1 MLYYNQ
7 ELDKFYKELKEM
19 EMKKEKQKEEERK
32 KLFDS
37 TLKKIG
43 QQLAE
48 ILMDGERLDDV
59 EMMTKEVSAKISE
72 GMVEKITE
80 RRMADAEKSQDNFQ
94 SKIKEE

>member
-7 ELDKFYKELKEM
+7 ELDKFDKELKEM

-37 TLKKIG
+37 TFKKIG

-59 EMMTKEVSAKISE
+59 EKMTKEVSAKISE

>member
-37 TLKKIG
+37 TFKKIG

-59 EMMTKEVSAKISE
+59 EKMTKEVSAKISE

>member
-7 ELDKFYKELKEM
+7 ELDKFDKELKEM

-37 TLKKIG
+37 AFKKIG
-43 QQLAE
+43 QRLAE

-59 EMMTKEVSAKISE
+59 EKMTKEVFAKISE

>member
-1 MLYYNQ
+1 
-7 ELDKFYKELKEM
+7 M

-37 TLKKIG
+37 TFKKIG

-59 EMMTKEVSAKISE
+59 EKMTKEVFAKISE

>member
-7 ELDKFYKELKEM
+7 ELDKFDKELKEM

-37 TLKKIG
+37 AFKKIG
-43 QQLAE
+43 QRLAE

-59 EMMTKEVSAKISE
+59 EKMTKEVSAKISE

>member
-7 ELDKFYKELKEM
+7 ELDTFYKELKEM
-19 EMKKEKQKEEERK
+19 EIKKEKQKEEERK

-37 TLKKIG
+37 TFKKIG

-59 EMMTKEVSAKISE
+59 EKMTKEVSAKISE

>member
-7 ELDKFYKELKEM
+7 ELDKFDKELKEM

-37 TLKKIG
+37 TFKKIG

-48 ILMDGERLDDV
+48 ILMDVERLDDV
-59 EMMTKEVSAKISE
+59 EKMTKEVSAKISE

>member
-7 ELDKFYKELKEM
+7 ELDKFYEELKEM

-37 TLKKIG
+37 TFKKIG

-48 ILMDGERLDDV
+48 ILMDVERLDDV
-59 EMMTKEVSAKISE
+59 EKMTKEVSAKISE

>member
-7 ELDKFYKELKEM
+7 ELDTFYKELKEM

-37 TLKKIG
+37 TFKKIG

-59 EMMTKEVSAKISE
+59 EKMTKEVFAKISE

>member
-37 TLKKIG
+37 TFKKIG

-59 EMMTKEVSAKISE
+59 EKMTKEVFAKISE

>member
-32 KLFDS
+32 KVFDS
-37 TLKKIG
+37 TFKKIG

-59 EMMTKEVSAKISE
+59 EKMTKEVFAKISE

>member
-7 ELDKFYKELKEM
+7 ELDTFYKELKEM

-37 TLKKIG
+37 TFKKIG

-48 ILMDGERLDDV
+48 ILMDVERLDDV
-59 EMMTKEVSAKISE
+59 EKMTKEVSAKISE

>member
-7 ELDKFYKELKEM
+7 ELDKFDKELKEM

-37 TLKKIG
+37 TFKKIG

-48 ILMDGERLDDV
+48 ILMDGERLDDI
-59 EMMTKEVSAKISE
+59 EKMTKEVFAKISE

>member
-7 ELDKFYKELKEM
+7 ELDKFDKELKEM

-59 EMMTKEVSAKISE
+59 EKMTKEVSAKISE

>member
-7 ELDKFYKELKEM
+7 ELDTFYKELKEM

-37 TLKKIG
+37 TFKKIG

-59 EMMTKEVSAKISE
+59 EKMTKEVSAKISE

>member
-7 ELDKFYKELKEM
+7 ELDKFYEELKEM

-37 TLKKIG
+37 TFKKIG

-48 ILMDGERLDDV
+48 ILMDVERLDDV
-59 EMMTKEVSAKISE
+59 EKMTKEVSAKISE

-80 RRMADAEKSQDNFQ
+80 RRMADDD
-94 SKIKEE
+94 

>member
-1 MLYYNQ
+1 LLYYNQ
-7 ELDKFYKELKEM
+7 ELDKFDKELKEM

-37 TLKKIG
+37 TFKKIG

-48 ILMDGERLDDV
+48 ILMDVERLDDV
-59 EMMTKEVSAKISE
+59 EKMTKEVSAKISE

>member
-7 ELDKFYKELKEM
+7 ELDKFYEELKEM

-37 TLKKIG
+37 TFKKIG

-59 EMMTKEVSAKISE
+59 EKMTKEVSAKISE

>member
-7 ELDKFYKELKEM
+7 ELDKFYEELKEM

-37 TLKKIG
+37 TFKKIG

-59 EMMTKEVSAKISE
+59 EKMTKEVFAKISE